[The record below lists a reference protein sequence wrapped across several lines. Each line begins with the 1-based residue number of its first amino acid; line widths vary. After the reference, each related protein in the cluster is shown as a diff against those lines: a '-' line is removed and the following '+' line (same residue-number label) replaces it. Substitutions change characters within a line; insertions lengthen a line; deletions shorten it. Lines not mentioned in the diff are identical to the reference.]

1 MKKAPNKSRRRLQNG
16 SQWKWRQ
23 QQPADRQTDTTT
35 ETNTHAHTHSPT
47 EKYENTVISL
57 AYGVVGVLR
66 RSAIRSETKKAHADE
81 WTNEWVRRRRRCR
94 GYRRWWWWSWVVG
107 GFCAAGGGGSWKY
120 GAHFDGEK
128 ETEETGIAIYSHLR
142 VVWKGVEG
150 GVRQSTDQPTPVQM
164 AHVSLALALDATTT
178 TQQNM
183 KIQKQQRPRD
193 TIKR

>member
-1 MKKAPNKSRRRLQNG
+1 MEWLECWDGVQLEAKLKK
-16 SQWKWRQ
+16 
-23 QQPADRQTDTTT
+23 
-35 ETNTHAHTHSPT
+35 PT
-47 EKYENTVISL
+47 QMNERTSEWGDDE
-57 AYGVVGVLR
+57 GVVAIGGGGVELL
-66 RSAIRSETKKAHADE
+66 
-81 WTNEWVRRRRRCR
+81 
-94 GYRRWWWWSWVVG
+94 VV
-107 GFCAAGGGGSWKY
+107 CAAGGGGSWKY
-120 GAHFDGEK
+120 GARFDGEK

>member
-23 QQPADRQTDTTT
+23 QQPADRQADTTT

-81 WTNEWVRRRRRCR
+81 WTNEWVRWWRRCR

-107 GFCAAGGGGSWKY
+107 GLCCRRWRKLKIWSTFWWWEGNGRDRNSYLFTLKSRLIRCWGGSTIIDRPTNTSSNGPRKFGISTWCNNNHAAKY
-120 GAHFDGEK
+120 EDTK
-128 ETEETGIAIYSHLR
+128 
-142 VVWKGVEG
+142 
-150 GVRQSTDQPTPVQM
+150 
-164 AHVSLALALDATTT
+164 TTT
-178 TQQNM
+178 T
-183 KIQKQQRPRD
+183 
-193 TIKR
+193 KRHD

>member
-35 ETNTHAHTHSPT
+35 ETKHTRKHTLQQRNTKILWSHWHMEWLECWDGVQLEAKLKKPT
-47 EKYENTVISL
+47 QMNERTSEWGDDE
-57 AYGVVGVLR
+57 GVV
-66 RSAIRSETKKAHADE
+66 AI
-81 WTNEWVRRRRRCR
+81 
-94 GYRRWWWWSWVVG
+94 VG
-107 GFCAAGGGGSWKY
+107 GGVGVELLVVCAAGGGGSWKY

-128 ETEETGIAIYSHLR
+128 ETEETGIANYSHLR

-150 GVRQSTDQPTPVQM
+150 GVRQLTDQPTPVQM

-183 KIQKQQRPRD
+183 KIQKQHRPRD